1 MRDER
6 RQDDAQDSFSEF
18 IKRNRKGIYITMC
31 TIIVL
36 LVGVIV
42 YFSFNS
48 YFQKKAI
55 AEVEEL
61 NSKYAEIYKKYKEI
75 YINDEDLQLMF
86 ADENYIGEVNELLDK
101 LNVFVKGK
109 SQYAG
114 ARGWTIIAQI
124 YSGREDWP
132 NAEEA
137 WRNAAKTGV
146 KTYLAP
152 AAYFNAAAAA
162 ENQGKID
169 EAIRLLE
176 KSVTYK
182 FDFPAAP
189 RAQFSIGRLNEQ
201 RGNIPEAIAAYRAI
215 LVNEQW
221 SKIETWVNLAQSRI
235 IAIEE

>member
-1 MRDER
+1 MQNDR
-6 RQDDAQDSFSEF
+6 RHEDAEDSFSEF
-18 IKRNRKGIYITMC
+18 IKRNRQGIYITMGV
-31 TIIVL
+31 IIIL

-42 YFSFNS
+42 YFSFTG
-48 YFQKKAI
+48 YLQKKAV

-61 NSKYAEIYKKYKEI
+61 NSKYSELYLLLKDDSY
-75 YINDEDLQLMF
+75 NDD
-86 ADENYIGEVNELLDK
+86 VNALLEK
-101 LNVFVKGK
+101 LDAFVKGK
-109 SQYAG
+109 SGYAG
-114 ARGWTIIAQI
+114 ARGWTIIALI

-132 NAEEA
+132 KAEEA
-137 WRNAAKTGV
+137 WRNAAGTGV

-152 AAYFNAAAAA
+152 VAYFNAAACA

-169 EAIRLLE
+169 EAIELLE
-176 KSVTYK
+176 KCVTYK

-221 SKIETWVNLAQSRI
+221 SQIETWVNLAQSRI
-235 IAIEE
+235 IAIE